1 MVLPRHRLPRL
12 WLALTLGSVL
22 ALIGGMYWWERQL
35 PSRIRS
41 AAASGRLEE
50 CLRLSEQLAALS
62 WLPGRSPAEE
72 GRCRRDRASQ
82 LWTQRDWKQALAQQR
97 RLVSSVDGRPE
108 DRRRLQSW
116 EGQLRRQSLQRFQ
129 AGDLNAALAALAP
142 LADDPRGDA
151 RLLAEDLRQN
161 WERNRQQLERAQR
174 LTAGSRWWEALDA
187 LNRLDHPWWRQRS
200 AGLRRSVEQ
209 GISRLKSQEQKHH
222 SHGNLPHE
230 VPAAQ
235 LDAAVQRQLGR
246 GLDEWQAFT
255 AACRELGGRVEEAGP
270 ETACRR

>member
-1 MVLPRHRLPRL
+1 MVLPRHRLPRF

-22 ALIGGMYWWERQL
+22 AVVGGMYWWERQL
-35 PSRIRS
+35 PARIR
-41 AAASGRLEE
+41 AAATSGRLED

-82 LWTQRDWKQALAQQR
+82 LWGQGDWKQALAQQR
-97 RLVSSVDGRPE
+97 RLVTSADGRPD

-116 EGQLRRQSLQRFQ
+116 EGQLRRLALQRFQ
-129 AGDLNAALAALAP
+129 AGDLPGAQAALAP
-142 LADDPRGDA
+142 LADDPSGDG

-174 LTAGSRWWEALDA
+174 LTASSRWWEALDA

-200 AGLRRSVEQ
+200 ADVRRRVEQ
-209 GISRLKSQEQKHH
+209 GIARLKRQEQEHH
-222 SHGNLPHE
+222 SHGALPHE

-235 LDAAVQRQLGR
+235 LNAAVQRQMGS
-246 GLDEWQAFT
+246 GKDEWQAFE
-255 AACRELGGRVEEAGP
+255 AACQELGGKVVEAGP